1 MIGREFLHQCC
12 EPIILTGFSRHSTTQ
27 LFALRYDWL
36 ILVANAF
43 LLKLRYT
50 LFEIGI
56 FHLLR
61 VQSLFHSFFF
71 AVQNKREGK
80 HVLTKPF
87 FVIISTG
94 FKIAEQNQEEK
105 RVHKHKQSSVRTSF
119 QTSSSVQ
126 WLSVSTRSGFLRTQL
141 LWVTWLTSELNECG
155 AKRGQAREI
164 SLDSSQEWS
173 RITAHVNHT

>member
-36 ILVANAF
+36 ILIANAF
-43 LLKLRYT
+43 LLKLSYT
-50 LFEIGI
+50 LFEIVI

-71 AVQNKREGK
+71 FAVQNKREGK
-80 HVLTKPF
+80 RVLTNPF
-87 FVIISTG
+87 FVLISTG

-105 RVHKHKQSSVRTSF
+105 GVHKPKQSSVRTSW

-126 WLSVSTRSGFLRTQL
+126 
-141 LWVTWLTSELNECG
+141 
-155 AKRGQAREI
+155 
-164 SLDSSQEWS
+164 
-173 RITAHVNHT
+173 

>member
-36 ILVANAF
+36 ILIANAF
-43 LLKLRYT
+43 LLKLTCT

-71 AVQNKREGK
+71 ADQNKREGK
-80 HVLTKPF
+80 HVLTNLFLFLSVLVSKSP
-87 FVIISTG
+87 S
-94 FKIAEQNQEEK
+94 KIKKGKEFTSPSSRQSGHRVK
-105 RVHKHKQSSVRTSF
+105 RVQASSDF
-119 QTSSSVQ
+119 Q
-126 WLSVSTRSGFLRTQL
+126 
-141 LWVTWLTSELNECG
+141 
-155 AKRGQAREI
+155 
-164 SLDSSQEWS
+164 
-173 RITAHVNHT
+173 